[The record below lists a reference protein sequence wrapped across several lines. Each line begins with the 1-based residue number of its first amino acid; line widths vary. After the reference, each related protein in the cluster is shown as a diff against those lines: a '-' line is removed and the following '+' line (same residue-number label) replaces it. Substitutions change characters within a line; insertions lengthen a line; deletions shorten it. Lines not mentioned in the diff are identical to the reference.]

1 MALWSYRAT
10 RATQEGKC
18 VQEFLSVDPLTAVYP
33 WYSPYQSAGNTPIQ
47 AIDIDGLEPGFS
59 YSPTA
64 MNFGSRQE
72 MASARAQNT
81 ANSIFEMSGGTTLYE
96 QIFPRFMSSGN
107 YVVQN
112 TGLQTDSDAADPA
125 LRLFTNT
132 DVAFVLNEDN
142 FTDAQISD
150 LWQSRPLAAMP

>member
-1 MALWSYRAT
+1 
-10 RATQEGKC
+10 
-18 VQEFLSVDPLTAVYP
+18 
-33 WYSPYQSAGNTPIQ
+33 
-47 AIDIDGLEPGFS
+47 
-59 YSPTA
+59 

-150 LWQSRPLAAMP
+150 LWQSRPLAAMPRDVSPEPYRKAPSFPSQSVKATQRHTPYPPLLPALPPPVHPAQVKPRQVQHPVRHRAR